1 MSHPLMYVL
10 GKTQEDNK
18 FPLILVIGREPNYDG
33 QLDDSIEIMDNKK
46 FGSMKSGVWITA
58 YTQIAKQCLGDKATA
73 GMLKKICFA
82 KNGSP
87 IVFSNALP
95 TGIPHSVKNKQKI
108 RNKLSEKDICD
119 HIAKIFEYP
128 IENPIAGR
136 FGLVIQYGA
145 YGPGPLERAAEL
157 IKQECKRRSIPYC
170 SSPFFWNGHSRKIQE
185 CLSKDRRIIQSI
197 LEKFNSVPDSC

>member
-10 GKTQEDNK
+10 GKTQEDK

-33 QLDDSIEIMDNKK
+33 QLDDSIEIMDNKE
-46 FGSMKSGVWITA
+46 FGSMKSGVWVTA
-58 YTQIAKQCLGDKATA
+58 YTQIAKQYCGDKATA
-73 GMLKKICFA
+73 GDLKKICFERDA
-82 KNGSP
+82 SP

-95 TGIPHSVKNKQKI
+95 MGIPHYVKNKEKI
-108 RNKLSEKDICD
+108 RNELSEKDICD

-170 SSPFFWNGHSRKIQE
+170 SSPFFWNGHSK
-185 CLSKDRRIIQSI
+185 
-197 LEKFNSVPDSC
+197 